1 MKFDREKSFGYP
13 TLRTVLEGD
22 DFKLLDYPNKT
33 FDPDIKGNIDASD
46 SRFLNIE
53 YEIGLRVEALID
65 LIERKKAKFHFK
77 IECPSTFFCEAFSSF
92 DDEGT
97 FQLSAEKLK
106 DRIDI
111 TPFVIA
117 DTDLELSS
125 DEIHEDFEGQKFDIS
140 RGSVLAIGRPTEYHI
155 SREQFRSVRS
165 IFEFHQNED
174 VEPGEFRIRTDENYV
189 TIEVNPTVYMS
200 VKSAEQDR
208 PSRLLILNSLYVPVV
223 MHLLYELKQDPD
235 LAENKRWAGTIVGK
249 ANQKGLNI
257 EDDNALVL
265 NAQKLLDMPF
275 GKLAANGFRSGR

>member
-33 FDPDIKGNIDASD
+33 FDPDIKISVDAQTPE
-46 SRFLNIE
+46 FLQLE
-53 YEIGLRVEALID
+53 CEVGLRVKALSD
-65 LIERKKAKFHFK
+65 LIKQKKSKFHFQVQ
-77 IECPSTFFCEAFSSF
+77 CQSTFFCETFSSF
-92 DDEGT
+92 EDESI
-97 FQLSAEKLK
+97 FQIPAEKLK

-111 TPFVIA
+111 TPFIIA
-117 DTDLELSS
+117 ETTVELSS
-125 DEIHEDFEGQKFDIS
+125 TELHEDFEGQKFNIS

-189 TIEVNPTVYMS
+189 TIEVNPSVYMS

-208 PSRLLILNSLYVPVV
+208 PSRLFILNSLYVPVV
-223 MHLLYELKQDPD
+223 MQLLYELKHDPD

-257 EDDNALVL
+257 EDDNALAF
-265 NAQKLLDMPF
+265 NAQKLLEMPF
-275 GKLAANGFRSGR
+275 GKLAANGFRSDR